1 MGTVVPTA
9 ATHQKRW
16 VSEDR
21 ERKFAL
27 EKQVRSPSRAHM
39 SEALFGIFEP
49 VLCRAVERQIHFP
62 CFPQDEILGF
72 VGDVRLCVVS
82 VVDWIGLIF
91 FFGVMIISRRRLRV
105 SSFTHERN
113 KLDLEQFQ
121 F

>member
-1 MGTVVPTA
+1 
-9 ATHQKRW
+9 
-16 VSEDR
+16 
-21 ERKFAL
+21 
-27 EKQVRSPSRAHM
+27 M

-91 FFGVMIISRRRLRV
+91 FFRRHDHQPSSLESVFLHSR
-105 SSFTHERN
+105 E
-113 KLDLEQFQ
+113 E
-121 F
+121 